1 MIAGLK
7 IMTVLH
13 KVGEEGGALCFRVG
27 GAEDNFISYIEY
39 CFFFVPVMK

>member
-13 KVGEEGGALCFRVG
+13 KVGGEGGVELRCDPANDYNVQ
-27 GAEDNFISYIEY
+27 
-39 CFFFVPVMK
+39 

>member
-13 KVGEEGGALCFRVG
+13 KVGGEGSKLTVTDRK
-27 GAEDNFISYIEY
+27 IYILFY
-39 CFFFVPVMK
+39 DAFPVRW